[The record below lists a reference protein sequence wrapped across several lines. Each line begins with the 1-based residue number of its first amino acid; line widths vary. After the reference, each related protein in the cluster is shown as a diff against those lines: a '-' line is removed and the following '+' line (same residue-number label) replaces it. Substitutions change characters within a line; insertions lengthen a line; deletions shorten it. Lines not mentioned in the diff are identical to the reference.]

1 MPPMNIPIGTE
12 KEDFKTRENIITSF
26 YVEWCSDNPEHR
38 VFNESLN
45 DFIYVTYSSLNE
57 TRRHAAKRFQS
68 TMAVLQLDTI
78 LRTAK
83 RVGKPLPTKPSS
95 KNQKNFSKMIRME
108 CQLEGIGKVKLLLGI
123 KKKTGEMIQYCIT
136 VLEKQ

>member
-1 MPPMNIPIGTE
+1 MNIPIGTE

-26 YVEWCSDNPEHR
+26 YVEWNRNNPEHR

-45 DFIYVTYSSLNE
+45 DYIYVTYSSLDE

-68 TMAVLQLDTI
+68 TQAVLQLDTI

-83 RVGKPLPTKPSS
+83 RVGKPLPTKPRS

-108 CQLEGIGKVKLLLGI
+108 CQLEGVGKVKLLLGI

-136 VLEKQ
+136 VLEQQ